1 MMYSIKGVVVNEQ
14 SLDPIKGAKV
24 SISPITF
31 VFTNTDGNFII
42 EGDTPE
48 SGSLSMIVNA
58 PGFQF
63 VEPILYKGDNT
74 LKTDLGVIQLQPLL
88 PSLNQEKLASSQLSA
103 DQIKEL
109 SKGSKGADY
118 FAQERLSNQIGTIKS
133 TLIPSILTMVSSFGL
148 TQVSNIKPEQFSKY
162 IEQATCPT
170 QAELTSLIDKK
181 NKLVRQLNNTLKLID
196 TTTKVLGVTGGV
208 IEGLNIAYN
217 ILKNLPIPTSTGVP
231 GVPGLPTNIVLAIQD
246 NKDRLD
252 RLIGKLRNINTSTLS
267 ILVLLRQVLLQAL
280 QLLNLLDQLVQ
291 KCYPDAEQ
299 ERVAIEL
306 TALTNTQSQQQSPV
320 VADVNG
326 FTMGVETEV
335 TDKPLKRRRATATN
349 KQGVV
354 MLKGEFSFSSIDQI
368 LIDELVFYIQQN
380 NLKAD

>member
-24 SISPITF
+24 SISPIIF
-31 VFTNTDGNFII
+31 VFTDTSGNFTIDGNI
-42 EGDTPE
+42 PE
-48 SGSLSMIVNA
+48 SGSLSMTVNA

-63 VEPILYKGDNT
+63 VEPALYKGDNT
-74 LKTDLGVIQLQPLL
+74 LKTDLGVIQLQPLI
-88 PSLNQEKLASSQLSA
+88 PSLAQEKLSSSQLSRA
-103 DQIKEL
+103 QIEEL

-133 TLIPSILTMVSSFGL
+133 TLIPSILTMIAGFGL
-148 TQVSNIKPEQFSKY
+148 TQVSNIKPEQFTKY
-162 IEQATCPT
+162 LEQANCPT
-170 QAELTSLIDKK
+170 QPELTALINRK
-181 NKLVRQLNNTLKLID
+181 NKLVKQLKNSLKIID
-196 TTTKVLGVTGGV
+196 STTKALGIAGGT
-208 IEGLNIAYN
+208 IEGLNIAFN
-217 ILKNLPIPTSTGVP
+217 ILKNLPIPVSTGVP
-231 GVPGLPTNIVLAIQD
+231 GVPGLLTNVILAIQD

-252 RLIGKLRNINTSTLS
+252 KLIGKLRNINTSTLS

-280 QLLNLLDQLVQ
+280 QLLNLLDQLVE

-299 ERVAIEL
+299 ERVALEL
-306 TALTNTQSQQQSPV
+306 TALTNTQSQQLSPV
-320 VADVNG
+320 VTDVNG

-335 TDKPLKRRRATATN
+335 TDKPLKRRRAIATN

>member
-24 SISPITF
+24 SISPIIF
-31 VFTNTDGNFII
+31 VFTDTSGNFTIDGNI
-42 EGDTPE
+42 PE
-48 SGSLSMIVNA
+48 SGSLSMTVNA

-63 VEPILYKGDNT
+63 VEPALYKGDNT
-74 LKTDLGVIQLQPLL
+74 LKTDLGVIQLQPLI
-88 PSLNQEKLASSQLSA
+88 PSLAQEKLSSSQLSRA
-103 DQIKEL
+103 QIEEL

-133 TLIPSILTMVSSFGL
+133 TLIPSILTMIAGFGL
-148 TQVSNIKPEQFSKY
+148 TQVSNIKPEQFTKY
-162 IEQATCPT
+162 LEQANCPT
-170 QAELTSLIDKK
+170 QPELTALINRK

-196 TTTKVLGVTGGV
+196 NTTKALGITGGI
-208 IEGLNIAYN
+208 IEGLDIAFN
-217 ILKNLPIPTSTGVP
+217 ILKNLPIPTSTGIP
-231 GVPGLPTNIVLAIQD
+231 GVPGLPTNVILAIQD

-252 RLIGKLRNINTSTLS
+252 KLIGKLKNINTSTLS

-280 QLLNLLDQLVQ
+280 QLLNLLDQLVE

-299 ERVAIEL
+299 ERVALEL
-306 TALTNTQSQQQSPV
+306 TALTNTQSQQLSPV
-320 VADVNG
+320 VTDVNG

-335 TDKPLKRRRATATN
+335 TDKPLKRRRAIATN

>member
-1 MMYSIKGVVVNEQ
+1 MMYSIKGVVVNGQ

-31 VFTNTDGNFII
+31 VFTDTDGNFTI
-42 EGDTPE
+42 EGNAPE
-48 SGSLSMIVNA
+48 SGSLSMTVNA
-58 PGFQF
+58 SGFQF
-63 VEPILYKGDNT
+63 VEPALYKGDNT

-88 PSLNQEKLASSQLSA
+88 PSLNQEKLASSQLSTN
-103 DQIKEL
+103 QIKEL

-118 FAQERLSNQIGTIKS
+118 FAQERLANQINTIKS

-148 TQVSNIKPEQFSKY
+148 TQVSNIKPEQFLKY

-170 QAELTSLIDKK
+170 QAELTILINKK

-196 TTTKVLGVTGGV
+196 NTTKALGVTGGI
-208 IEGLNIAYN
+208 IEGLDIAFN
-217 ILKNLPIPTSTGVP
+217 ILKNLPIPTSTGIP
-231 GVPGLPTNIVLAIQD
+231 GVPGLLTNVVLAIQD

-252 RLIGKLRNINTSTLS
+252 KLIGKLRNINTSTLS

-280 QLLNLLDQLVQ
+280 QLLNLLDQLVE

-306 TALTNTQSQQQSPV
+306 TALTNIQSQQLSPV
-320 VADVNG
+320 VTNVNG
-326 FTMGVETEV
+326 FEMGVETEV

-354 MLKGEFSFSSIDQI
+354 MLVGEWSFSSIDQI

>member
-1 MMYSIKGVVVNEQ
+1 MMYSIKGIVVNGQ

-31 VFTNTDGNFII
+31 VFTDTDGNFVIG
-42 EGDTPE
+42 GDVPE
-48 SGSLSMIVNA
+48 SGSLSMTVNA

-63 VEPILYKGDNT
+63 TEPALYKGDNT
-74 LKTDLGVIQLQPLL
+74 LKTDLGVIQLQPLI
-88 PSLNQEKLASSQLSA
+88 PSLAQEKLSSSQLSRA
-103 DQIKEL
+103 QIEEL
-109 SKGSKGADY
+109 SKGNKGADY
-118 FAQERLSNQIGTIKS
+118 FSQERLSNQIGTIKS
-133 TLIPSILTMVSSFGL
+133 TLIPSILTMIAGFGL
-148 TQVSNIKPEQFSKY
+148 TQVSNLTPEQFTKY
-162 IEQATCPT
+162 VEQSSCPT
-170 QAELTSLIDKK
+170 QAELTSLINRK

-196 TTTKVLGVTGGV
+196 NTTKALGITGGI
-208 IEGLNIAYN
+208 IEGLDIAFN

-231 GVPGLPTNIVLAIQD
+231 GVPGLPTNVILAIQD

-252 RLIGKLRNINTSTLS
+252 KLIGKLRNINAGTLS

-299 ERVAIEL
+299 ETVALEL
-306 TALTNTQSQQQSPV
+306 TALTNTQSQQLSPV
-320 VADVNG
+320 VTNVNG

-349 KQGVV
+349 TQGVV
-354 MLKGEFSFSSIDQI
+354 MLKGEWSFSSIDQI

-380 NLKAD
+380 NLKAN